1 MTTDEALREIL
12 RAVDA
17 WDNDADFGLDTDEE
31 MRFGCDAEFL
41 DYVGAVAREAL
52 TLPRTDAPNTNE
64 EIR

>member
-52 TLPRTDAPNTNE
+52 TLPSSGLTKETE
-64 EIR
+64 